1 MPSMYIALKNH
12 QILQEK
18 RKNPFFVYMKSDL
31 RVNEFNSFRKLIFPT
46 KNPLATQPVCCSSGE
61 KMCQLATLCWP
72 QMKTPHIEEDQ
83 TPFHNLIVQSLSKYC
98 LSWFSHISVRFPSR
112 GRHLSKYFFFDVLL
126 QRNCY
131 FYEALFV
138 LNIALNR
145 ILTIM
150 YTYSILFIPPSW
162 HVLRIITT

>member
-18 RKNPFFVYMKSDL
+18 RKNPFFVYMKSDF
-31 RVNEFNSFRKLIFPT
+31 RVTEFDSFWKMFFPT

-83 TPFHNLIVQSLSKYC
+83 TPFHNLIVQVSQNIVSRG
-98 LSWFSHISVRFPSR
+98 FSHISVRF
-112 GRHLSKYFFFDVLL
+112 LL
-126 QRNCY
+126 KVSDN
-131 FYEALFV
+131 F
-138 LNIALNR
+138 I
-145 ILTIM
+145 
-150 YTYSILFIPPSW
+150 ILFLCDVEKPRCKS
-162 HVLRIITT
+162 LDFD

>member
-1 MPSMYIALKNH
+1 MISFRFLAYFHSFAMPSMYIALKNH

-46 KNPLATQPVCCSSGE
+46 KNHLATQPVCCSSGE

-83 TPFHNLIVQSLSKYC
+83 TPFHNLIVQVSQNIVSRG
-98 LSWFSHISVRFPSR
+98 FSHISVRF
-112 GRHLSKYFFFDVLL
+112 LL
-126 QRNCY
+126 KVSFRQVYNT
-131 FYEALFV
+131 F
-138 LNIALNR
+138 
-145 ILTIM
+145 
-150 YTYSILFIPPSW
+150 SILLWDVENPRSQSLDWI
-162 HVLRIITT
+162 L

>member
-1 MPSMYIALKNH
+1 
-12 QILQEK
+12 
-18 RKNPFFVYMKSDL
+18 
-31 RVNEFNSFRKLIFPT
+31 
-46 KNPLATQPVCCSSGE
+46 
-61 KMCQLATLCWP
+61 MCQLATLRWP

-126 QRNCY
+126 QRNCN
-131 FYEALFV
+131 FYKALFV
-138 LNIALNR
+138 LLNITLNR

-150 YTYSILFIPPSW
+150 YTSSILSIHSTLMTCFMYNYYIRGHSWSTWSLWQTPPPLY
-162 HVLRIITT
+162 VQTYICAY